1 MEETLI
7 CSQQEELVSIAQ
19 QLLKKYP
26 NNRIFSLDGAM
37 GVGKTTFMKYLCL
50 FLQCTDDVSSPTY
63 SLVNEYDTPTLGI
76 IYHFDFY
83 RIKHINEAIDMGFTE
98 YLDSGKYCFIEWAEK
113 VEALLPPDTIHIKMS
128 VDYTMPDKK
137 RIFVF

>member
-19 QLLKKYP
+19 QLLEKYP
-26 NNRIFSLDGAM
+26 DNRIFALDGAM
-37 GVGKTTFMKYLCL
+37 GAGKTTFMKYLCL
-50 FLQCTDDVSSPTY
+50 YLQCTDDVSSPTF
-63 SLVNEYDTPTLGI
+63 SLVNEYNTPTVGI
-76 IYHFDFY
+76 VYHFDFY

-98 YLDSGKYCFIEWAEK
+98 YLDSSKYCFIEWPEK
-113 VEALLPPDTIHIKMS
+113 VELLLPPDTIHIKIN
-128 VDYTMPDKK
+128 VDYTLPDKK